1 MWLFCTASHITM
13 MFLARMVL
21 DVVRLRNHESGRTG
35 SCTSSIE
42 SISLTVKGCRF
53 VPRDLPSPA
62 SEIRSGRSGAGPK
75 PGGSSPT
82 LPFSFACVRLLSLVS
97 TPPSWRGRKIFQK
110 FASFPSQWGQSRDMS
125 HPAPA
130 CQLAGRPCSTPALAA
145 HARPTALRSAGR
157 AGPGR
162 VLLGLRNNWNS
173 QHATLNTKTFPCGKL
188 RRTCSSCSTLWA
200 NGQVPF

>member
-1 MWLFCTASHITM
+1 

-53 VPRDLPSPA
+53 VPRDLLSPA
-62 SEIRSGRSGAGPK
+62 SEIRSGRSGPGPK

-82 LPFSFACVRLLSLVS
+82 LPFSFGCVRLLVRSRRLPSGGGVRPFGSLLLS
-97 TPPSWRGRKIFQK
+97 LRRG
-110 FASFPSQWGQSRDMS
+110 GQTRDMS
-125 HPAPA
+125 PLVVA
-130 CQLAGRPCSTPALAA
+130 CRLAGRPCSTPALAA
-145 HARPTALRSAGR
+145 HAGPPALRSAGP

-162 VLLGLRNNWNS
+162 ALLGLRNNWSS
-173 QHATLNTKTFPCGKL
+173 QDATLNTKTFPCGKL